1 MSTPAPRRVLVVG
14 GSTAGSTALREL
26 RRRGFDGRLTLLD
39 PLDGTHRPPLSKAVL
54 ADAAHEA
61 SVLMDLGS
69 LDVVRVPS
77 EAASLDADARVV
89 TDVDGHAHGYDA
101 LLVATGGRARRLA
114 ATGQDGELVLR
125 TVADA
130 RLLRERL
137 ATAASVVVVGAGFL
151 GLEVATAARR
161 TAATV
166 TVIDPEPPLVRL
178 LGDHL
183 ATVLVGRATDHG
195 IAVRRSAVR
204 LHGSPVRGVELDDGS
219 VLEADVVVTCA
230 GDVPETAW
238 LEGSGVAGPQGVP
251 VDASCR
257 TRRDDVWAAGDVA
270 APVVDG
276 ASVRRPLWANAVTQ
290 GRVAAA
296 SMLGHEVDAPV
307 LDDYAWTEVAG
318 TSVKVVGR
326 LPCSGTPRVLEESA
340 DGGRLLAF
348 GSDTV
353 AAVGLRRP
361 VPRLRRALAELKASG
376 A

>member
-1 MSTPAPRRVLVVG
+1 MART
-14 GSTAGSTALREL
+14 T
-26 RRRGFDGRLTLLD
+26 
-39 PLDGTHRPPLSKAVL
+39 L
-54 ADAAHEA
+54 ADVAREA
-61 SVLMDLGS
+61 GVSVALVSIVMRDAPGAS
-69 LDVVRVPS
+69 DVTR
-77 EAASLDADARVV
+77 ARVRDVADRLGYVPDQRARLLRSADTRLLGV
-89 TDVDGHAHGYDA
+89 TFDLHQPFHGDLVEHLYAAAAEHGYDA

-114 ATGQDGELVLR
+114 TAGQDGELVLR

-137 ATAASVVVVGAGFL
+137 ATAASVVVVGAVFL

-195 IAVRRSAVR
+195 ITLRRSAVR

-348 GSDTV
+348 GTDTV

>member
-1 MSTPAPRRVLVVG
+1 
-14 GSTAGSTALREL
+14 
-26 RRRGFDGRLTLLD
+26 
-39 PLDGTHRPPLSKAVL
+39 
-54 ADAAHEA
+54 
-61 SVLMDLGS
+61 
-69 LDVVRVPS
+69 
-77 EAASLDADARVV
+77 
-89 TDVDGHAHGYDA
+89 
-101 LLVATGGRARRLA
+101 
-114 ATGQDGELVLR
+114 
-125 TVADA
+125 
-130 RLLRERL
+130 
-137 ATAASVVVVGAGFL
+137 
-151 GLEVATAARR
+151 
-161 TAATV
+161 
-166 TVIDPEPPLVRL
+166 
-178 LGDHL
+178 
-183 ATVLVGRATDHG
+183 
-195 IAVRRSAVR
+195 VR

-348 GSDTV
+348 GTDTV

>member
-1 MSTPAPRRVLVVG
+1 M
-14 GSTAGSTALREL
+14 
-26 RRRGFDGRLTLLD
+26 
-39 PLDGTHRPPLSKAVL
+39 
-54 ADAAHEA
+54 
-61 SVLMDLGS
+61 
-69 LDVVRVPS
+69 
-77 EAASLDADARVV
+77 
-89 TDVDGHAHGYDA
+89 
-101 LLVATGGRARRLA
+101 
-114 ATGQDGELVLR
+114 
-125 TVADA
+125 
-130 RLLRERL
+130 
-137 ATAASVVVVGAGFL
+137 
-151 GLEVATAARR
+151 
-161 TAATV
+161 

-195 IAVRRSAVR
+195 ITLRRSAVR

-290 GRVAAA
+290 
-296 SMLGHEVDAPV
+296 
-307 LDDYAWTEVAG
+307 
-318 TSVKVVGR
+318 
-326 LPCSGTPRVLEESA
+326 
-340 DGGRLLAF
+340 LAF
-348 GSDTV
+348 GTDTV

>member
-1 MSTPAPRRVLVVG
+1 MSTPTPRRVLVVG
-14 GSTAGSTALREL
+14 GSTAGATALREL

-54 ADAAHEA
+54 ADVAHEA

-77 EAASLDADARVV
+77 AAASLDVDARVV
-89 TDVDGHAHGYDA
+89 TDVDGHEHGYDA

-114 ATGQDGELVLR
+114 AAGQDGELVLR

-130 RLLRERL
+130 RLLSERL
-137 ATAASVVVVGAGFL
+137 ATAASAVVVGAGFL

-166 TVIDPEPPLVRL
+166 TVVDPEPPLVRL

-183 ATVLVGRATDHG
+183 ASVLVGRATDHG
-195 IAVRRSAVR
+195 ITVRRAAVR

-238 LEGSGVAGPQGVP
+238 LEGSGVAAPQGVP

-257 TRRDDVWAAGDVA
+257 SRRDGVWAAGDVA

-276 ASVRRPLWANAVTQ
+276 VAVRRPLWANAVTQ

-296 SMLGHEVDAPV
+296 SMLGQEVDDPA

-318 TSVKVVGR
+318 TSLKVVGR

-348 GSDTV
+348 GADTV

-361 VPRLRRALAELKASG
+361 VPRLRRALAELGSSAG
-376 A
+376 

>member
-1 MSTPAPRRVLVVG
+1 VLVVG
-14 GSTAGSTALREL
+14 GSTAGSTALRKL

-77 EAASLDADARVV
+77 AAASLDVDARVV
-89 TDVDGHAHGYDA
+89 TDVDGAEHGYDA
-101 LLVATGGRARRLA
+101 LLVATGGRAR
-114 ATGQDGELVLR
+114 
-125 TVADA
+125 
-130 RLLRERL
+130 RL

-195 IAVRRSAVR
+195 ITLRRSAVR

-348 GSDTV
+348 GTDTV